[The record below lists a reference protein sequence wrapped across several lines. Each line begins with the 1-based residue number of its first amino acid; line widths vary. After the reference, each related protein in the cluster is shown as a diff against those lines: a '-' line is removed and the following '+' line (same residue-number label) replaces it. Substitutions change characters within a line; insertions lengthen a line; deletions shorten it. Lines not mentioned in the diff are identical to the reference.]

1 MLAVVVVVGLV
12 AFVLDNRD
20 EVSVGFVFW
29 ESKTRLIWVLVV
41 TAVLGA
47 VADRLVRRLRAR

>member
-1 MLAVVVVVGLV
+1 VLAVVVVVGLV